1 MARIWKWSVVVF
13 LLIGLCRHQ
22 EEAMMTALMD
32 TPFMVWDLLL
42 NVLLAACLW
51 FFKHYSKNRIHELF
65 FNYFQTIVS
74 CHLWTSHET

>member
-13 LLIGLCRHQ
+13 LLIGLYRHQ

-51 FFKHYSKNRIHELF
+51 GGFLNHCF
-65 FNYFQTIVS
+65 VS
-74 CHLWTSHET
+74 FMDQS

>member
-51 FFKHYSKNRIHELF
+51 GGFLNIIFQLF
-65 FNYFQTIVS
+65 SNHCFVS
-74 CHLWTSHET
+74 FMDQS